1 MPRQENPDPQSI
13 GDTMNDEMKKQIEQ
27 LKTENEDLQRT
38 LRAMRHEITAL
49 AADINAISEDRENTH
64 RLAKAV
70 CELQD
75 ELRKSDLDIDIMNTI
90 YAPTMVGGR

>member
-1 MPRQENPDPQSI
+1 MKM
-13 GDTMNDEMKKQIEQ
+13 TDEMKKQIEQ

-38 LRAMRHEITAL
+38 LRVMRQEITAL
-49 AADINAISEDRENTH
+49 AADVAAIHEDQENTH

-75 ELRKSDLDIDIMNTI
+75 ELRKSDLDIDVVNTI

>member
-49 AADINAISEDRENTH
+49 AADINTIGEDQENTH